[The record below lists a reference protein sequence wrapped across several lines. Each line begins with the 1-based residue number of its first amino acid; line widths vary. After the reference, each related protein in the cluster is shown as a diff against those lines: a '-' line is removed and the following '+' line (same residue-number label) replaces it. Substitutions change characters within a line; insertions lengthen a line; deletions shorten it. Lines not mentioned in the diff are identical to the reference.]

1 MSFNE
6 ARDRT
11 FAWAASMARTEEPPQ
26 QVRDVWN
33 NVEPG
38 IPARAINDLVIRSFS
53 VLDEPARQLVATLDL
68 RNPPVAAPD
77 LSQIERSSDDFYR
90 SNVLLSVARFLTEAR
105 LYDEAHSLYAD
116 ADLAAAV
123 DPATAL
129 FFKAVCEHQLLMKKE
144 GLHTLDE
151 LDRAEAVPESYAAV
165 ARLMRSELEALEDDS
180 LDEIAALM
188 RDVGRRLELARGGQ
202 RVQKREDEITSK
214 LDEMIKKAEEQ
225 MNKSSRSSS
234 GNSSGGSNQPNN
246 NPLGESVVKGS
257 TAPGEVDPKDMRR
270 EGGWGDLP
278 RREREQA
285 KNEMERAFPS
295 NYGRLINEYFLKRT
309 RGEQPA
315 TE

>member
-1 MSFNE
+1 MPFSE

-11 FAWAASMARTEEPPQ
+11 FAWAAAVAGTEEPPQ
-26 QVRDVWN
+26 PVRDVWN

-53 VLDEPARQLVATLDL
+53 VLDEPTRRLLATLDL
-68 RNPPVAAPD
+68 RDPPVAAPD
-77 LSQIERSSDDFYR
+77 LGDIERASDDFYR

-105 LYDEAHSLYAD
+105 LYDEAHKLYTD
-116 ADLAAAV
+116 ADLTTAV

-151 LDRAEAVPESYAAV
+151 LDRAAAVPESYTAV

-188 RDVGRRLELARGGQ
+188 RDVGRRLALARGGQ
-202 RVQKREDEITSK
+202 KVQKREDEITSK

-225 MNKSSRSSS
+225 MNKSSKSSS

-246 NPLGESVVKGS
+246 PLGDSVVKGS
-257 TAPGEVDPKDMRR
+257 TAPGNVDAKDMRR

-285 KNEMERAFPS
+285 KNEMERVFPS

-315 TE
+315 AE